1 MKIKKLDIISV
12 IFTCHLT
19 VGPNHSQ
26 DRAMHGILNSTSL
39 FVSCTLNCR
48 LHNHRGAC
56 MHGFTN
62 LHRIPWP
69 KAAEHGEGILVLQ
82 FSSLPPLLPSSFH
95 EATLHASQTW
105 RHFCTTHLPFSFSA
119 DHDVPEQT
127 KYCTT
132 CTTFFFKLKFVNNC
146 IIISK

>member
-1 MKIKKLDIISV
+1 
-12 IFTCHLT
+12 
-19 VGPNHSQ
+19 
-26 DRAMHGILNSTSL
+26 
-39 FVSCTLNCR
+39 
-48 LHNHRGAC
+48 

-132 CTTFFFKLKFVNNC
+132 CMDIKAL
-146 IIISK
+146 ISSHKSTPSKAKAVDKVSEWVYI